1 MRRVYWLVALCVCQF
16 AFAYDIADFTR
27 DAKAH
32 HERYLNELNGL
43 QLDVTGTITQP
54 GHESYSID
62 AKYYTRGKSW
72 RTDATLRQTGKE
84 EGFPI
89 TVLFDGQQIWG
100 NLLGMKLKVS
110 RGDVDNRVRGYLYWE
125 QPAAGSAIAGEETVN
140 GHPCWVITTP
150 LRESDGTKVTM
161 RSWYDKEHFVLVQS
175 ESTLDTKP
183 VRMEF
188 SDFREVRKGYV
199 IPHAMRAVQN
209 DVQIVNAQI
218 VSVASGDAIS
228 NSQFDSASLD
238 GEDFPDMAELM
249 RTMQIFGKVF
259 TNEVTKLLK
268 D

>member
-1 MRRVYWLVALCVCQF
+1 
-16 AFAYDIADFTR
+16 
-27 DAKAH
+27 
-32 HERYLNELNGL
+32 
-43 QLDVTGTITQP
+43 
-54 GHESYSID
+54 
-62 AKYYTRGKSW
+62 
-72 RTDATLRQTGKE
+72 
-84 EGFPI
+84 
-89 TVLFDGQQIWG
+89 
-100 NLLGMKLKVS
+100 MKVP

-140 GHPCWVITTP
+140 GHTCWVITTP

-188 SDFREVRKGYV
+188 SDFREVRSGYV
-199 IPHAMRAVQN
+199 IPYAMRAVQG

-218 VSVASGDAIS
+218 VAVAAGDAIS